1 MNLPLTYNSKLK
13 LVGQLCLMTWLRRRR
28 VTDITPLLGTFVIV
42 LLEAHAVG
50 IIVDNNSGICLT
62 H

>member
-13 LVGQLCLMTWLRRRR
+13 LVDLLCLIPWLRRKR
-28 VTDITPLLGTFVIV
+28 VTDITRLSGTFVIV
-42 LLEAHAVG
+42 LSEAHAVSV
-50 IIVDNNSGICLT
+50 IVVNNSGICLT